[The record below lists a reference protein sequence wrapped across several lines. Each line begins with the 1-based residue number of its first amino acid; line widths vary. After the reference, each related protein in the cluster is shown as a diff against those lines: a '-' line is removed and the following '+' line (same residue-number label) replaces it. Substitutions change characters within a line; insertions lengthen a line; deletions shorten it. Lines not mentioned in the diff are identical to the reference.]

1 MRSSAYVVAFLICF
15 SLPPGAL
22 AQTGQSNTQSDVH
35 PAPSAE
41 QYVPLLGDIM
51 NAVQTRHMK
60 LWFAGKALNWE
71 LATYELRQL
80 KAGLLEAAVMYDGIP
95 VTNATIM
102 TSPVQSVV
110 EAIAAKDSK
119 QFAKAVGEL
128 TDGCNGC
135 HKSMAR
141 GFIVMKLPKVSP
153 FGNQVFPVQGQGRP

>member
-1 MRSSAYVVAFLICF
+1 MRSSAYIVAFLICF

-22 AQTGQSNTQSDVH
+22 AQSGRSNTQSDVH

-102 TSPVQSVV
+102 TSPVQSVA
-110 EAIAAKDSK
+110 EAIDAKDSK
-119 QFAKAVGEL
+119 RFAKAVGEL
-128 TDGCNGC
+128 TEGCNGC

-141 GFIVMKLPKVSP
+141 GFIVMKLPKGSP
-153 FGNQVFPVQGQGRP
+153 FGNQVFPAPRQ